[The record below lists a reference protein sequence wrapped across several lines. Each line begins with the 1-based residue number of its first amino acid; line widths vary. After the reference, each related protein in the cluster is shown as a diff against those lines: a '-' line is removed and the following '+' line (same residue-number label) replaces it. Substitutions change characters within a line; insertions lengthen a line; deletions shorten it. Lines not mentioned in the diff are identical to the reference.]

1 MGPVGTSGVCFC
13 LFFSLKFLICGYSV
27 VGAAVLFLQL
37 FHNDGEE
44 RPANIDQGQEI
55 SSGIYGMGQF
65 YRN

>member
-1 MGPVGTSGVCFC
+1 MFVFVCF
-13 LFFSLKFLICGYSV
+13 LFSLKFLFCEYSV
-27 VGAAVLFLQL
+27 MGAAVLFLQL

-44 RPANIDQGQEI
+44 RPADIDQGQEI